1 MKDYKVKQISFYS
14 SAGDRPC
21 KKPCPTWVKQN
32 KTLNVSMN
40 IRGGKKIKSI
50 YVLQYKN
57 SKGSFGQD
65 DKGLNTF

>member
-1 MKDYKVKQISFYS
+1 MKHYKVKQILFYS
-14 SAGDRPC
+14 FAGDRPH

-32 KTLNVSMN
+32 KTANESMN

-50 YVLQYKN
+50 YVLQYEN
-57 SKGSFGQD
+57 SKSNFGQD